1 MKPIL
6 LSALAAVVIGLIAP
20 NHWPRWFKV
29 LLGGLAGLLIGVLCN
44 GCASFHTTQTEYNP
58 TNGLPTKTTRVDIR
72 SFFDSHNDVTKLR
85 TTFTDKSQG
94 IGVGA
99 ISENT
104 SGSNAV
110 QIIITGANI
119 GAKALTIP

>member
-1 MKPIL
+1 MKT
-6 LSALAAVVIGLIAP
+6 
-20 NHWPRWFKV
+20 
-29 LLGGLAGLLIGVLCN
+29 LLILPLLLC
-44 GCASFHTTQTEYNP
+44 GCASFHTKQTEYNP
-58 TNGLPTKTTRVDIR
+58 TNGLPVKSTAVSIR

-104 SGSNAV
+104 SGSNV
-110 QIIITGANI
+110 VSILVN
-119 GAKALTIP
+119 GAKVAEKVFVP